1 MPMNARCHKE
11 HALFNR
17 LSSRRSTNNNN
28 VSASASAC
36 SFCGSLSAE
45 MATTTAASHTC
56 GEMQRKNQN
65 KMQANAQECETARDA
80 ETQAQTATAAVL
92 SQRSCSQRWQRSLLS
107 TSSSIAYAQIDSSAA
122 TAAWLVSCS
131 AVVRRVGRVLWIS
144 FAHLTQL
151 RARAQSFDL
160 LLVCVCVC
168 YVCSYY
174 YCYLWIIQIMCNK
187 QIKPNCGRHT

>member
-1 MPMNARCHKE
+1 MNARCHKE

-17 LSSRRSTNNNN
+17 LSSSNNNN

-80 ETQAQTATAAVL
+80 ETQAQTATATATATAAAVL

-168 YVCSYY
+168 VCVMFAV
-174 YCYLWIIQIMCNK
+174 IIIVICELYK
-187 QIKPNCGRHT
+187 LCAISK

>member
-1 MPMNARCHKE
+1 MNARCHKE

-28 VSASASAC
+28 ISASASAC

-45 MATTTAASHTC
+45 MATAASHTC

-65 KMQANAQECETARDA
+65 KMQANVQECETARDA
-80 ETQAQTATAAVL
+80 ETQAQTATATAPAAVL
-92 SQRSCSQRWQRSLLS
+92 SQRSCSPRWQWSLLS

-122 TAAWLVSCS
+122 TATAARLVSCS

-151 RARAQSFDL
+151 RARAESFDL
-160 LLVCVCVC
+160 LLVCVFVCVLC
-168 YVCSYY
+168 LQLLLLLFVNYTNYV
-174 YCYLWIIQIMCNK
+174 Q
-187 QIKPNCGRHT
+187 

>member
-1 MPMNARCHKE
+1 MNARCHKE

-17 LSSRRSTNNNN
+17 LSSSNNNN

-45 MATTTAASHTC
+45 MATATAASHTC

-80 ETQAQTATAAVL
+80 ETQAQTATATAAVL

-107 TSSSIAYAQIDSSAA
+107 TSSSIAYAQIDSGSSACQLLCSRSSSRSRFVDFVRSPH
-122 TAAWLVSCS
+122 AA
-131 AVVRRVGRVLWIS
+131 A
-144 FAHLTQL
+144 
-151 RARAQSFDL
+151 RARRKL
-160 LLVCVCVC
+160 
-168 YVCSYY
+168 
-174 YCYLWIIQIMCNK
+174 
-187 QIKPNCGRHT
+187 

>member
-17 LSSRRSTNNNN
+17 LSSSSNNNN
-28 VSASASAC
+28 ISASAIAC

-45 MATTTAASHTC
+45 MATAASHTC

-80 ETQAQTATAAVL
+80 ETQAQTATATAAVL
-92 SQRSCSQRWQRSLLS
+92 SLRSCSQRWQRSLLS

-122 TAAWLVSCS
+122 TATAARLVSCS

-151 RARAQSFDL
+151 RARAESFDL
-160 LLVCVCVC
+160 LLVCVFVCVC
-168 YVCSYY
+168 VVCSYY
-174 YCYLWIIQIMCNK
+174 YCYL
-187 QIKPNCGRHT
+187 

>member
-1 MPMNARCHKE
+1 MNARCHKE

-17 LSSRRSTNNNN
+17 LSSSNNNN

-45 MATTTAASHTC
+45 MATATAASHTC

-80 ETQAQTATAAVL
+80 ETQAQTATATATATAAAVL

-107 TSSSIAYAQIDSSAA
+107 TSLSIAYAQIDSGSSACQLLCSRSSSRSRFVDFVRSPH
-122 TAAWLVSCS
+122 AA
-131 AVVRRVGRVLWIS
+131 A
-144 FAHLTQL
+144 
-151 RARAQSFDL
+151 RARPKL
-160 LLVCVCVC
+160 
-168 YVCSYY
+168 
-174 YCYLWIIQIMCNK
+174 
-187 QIKPNCGRHT
+187 

>member
-17 LSSRRSTNNNN
+17 LSSSNNNN

-45 MATTTAASHTC
+45 MATAASHTC

-80 ETQAQTATAAVL
+80 ETQAQTATATATAAVL

-122 TAAWLVSCS
+122 TATAAWLVSCS

-151 RARAQSFDL
+151 RARAESFDL
-160 LLVCVCVC
+160 LLVCVCVMFA
-168 YVCSYY
+168 V
-174 YCYLWIIQIMCNK
+174 IIIVICELYK
-187 QIKPNCGRHT
+187 LCAITK

>member
-17 LSSRRSTNNNN
+17 LSSRSSSNNNN
-28 VSASASAC
+28 ISASASAC

-45 MATTTAASHTC
+45 MATAASHTC

-80 ETQAQTATAAVL
+80 ETQAQTATATAAVL
-92 SQRSCSQRWQRSLLS
+92 SLRSCSQRWQRSLLS

-122 TAAWLVSCS
+122 TATAARLVSCS

-144 FAHLTQL
+144 FARLTQL
-151 RARAQSFDL
+151 RARAESFDL
-160 LLVCVCVC
+160 LLVCVFVCVC
-168 YVCSYY
+168 VMFAV
-174 YCYLWIIQIMCNK
+174 IIIVICELYK
-187 QIKPNCGRHT
+187 LCAISK